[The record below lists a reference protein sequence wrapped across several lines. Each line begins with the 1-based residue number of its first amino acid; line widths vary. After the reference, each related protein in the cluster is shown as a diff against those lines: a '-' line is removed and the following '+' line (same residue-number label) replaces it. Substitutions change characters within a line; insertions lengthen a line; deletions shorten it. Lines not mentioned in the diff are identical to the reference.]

1 MNIGDKLQEANK
13 KIKKEIAIEEI
24 KEKEAKTQKKSTG
37 YALKAIKKHVKTL
50 VENGALIKED
60 KLTIE
65 IAIEKATKKYVEKEF
80 GIK

>member
-1 MNIGDKLQEANK
+1 MKT
-13 KIKKEIAIEEI
+13 KEIEV
-24 KEKEAKTQKKSTG
+24 KEAKTVKTQKKSTG

-50 VENGALIKED
+50 VENEILIKED

-65 IAIEKATKKYVEKEF
+65 IMIEKATKKYVEKEF